1 MKADHKSKTVKAA
14 SQAGAAKR
22 YPIGKSGEPAMLKEA
37 ALAYAVDQPP
47 MVRTQ
52 IYLSRPEHEFI
63 QSEAARQA
71 QPMAAVIRG
80 FIDEKMEIPEDAWTN
95 NPMLRP
101 WPHDSDRKGHEDGGI
116 NHDHYIYGCPKKWIK
131 VKGKY
136 VEAPPLPEDYYEN
149 RASGDA
155 YDKMV
160 RELDETK

>member
-1 MKADHKSKTVKAA
+1 MKTRKPIKYQPHKSSAA
-14 SQAGAAKR
+14 
-22 YPIGKSGEPAMLKEA
+22 ELKES
-37 ALAYAVDQPP
+37 AVADQVQDAP

-52 IYLSRPEHEFI
+52 IYLNREEYDFV
-63 QSEAARQA
+63 QTEARRRNE
-71 QPMAAVIRG
+71 PMAAVIRK

-101 WPHDSDRKGHEDGGI
+101 WPHDPDWKGHEDGGI

-131 VKGKY
+131 VKGKH

-155 YDKMV
+155 YDKLI